1 MSVDRKSIP
10 EDNRVMT
17 NKNTLIAAATELI
30 LNTDLDIDQAA
41 EAFSN
46 AFPNESMEIL
56 AEVFVEAMESLPEL
70 N

>member
-1 MSVDRKSIP
+1 
-10 EDNRVMT
+10 MT

-41 EAFSN
+41 EAFSA
-46 AFPNESMEIL
+46 AFPNESLEIL
-56 AEVFVEAMESLPEL
+56 AEVFVEVVETLPEL

>member
-1 MSVDRKSIP
+1 MVDRLFKFG
-10 EDNRVMT
+10 DNGVMT

-56 AEVFVEAMESLPEL
+56 AEVFVEVVETLPEL

>member
-1 MSVDRKSIP
+1 
-10 EDNRVMT
+10 MT

-41 EAFSN
+41 EAFTN